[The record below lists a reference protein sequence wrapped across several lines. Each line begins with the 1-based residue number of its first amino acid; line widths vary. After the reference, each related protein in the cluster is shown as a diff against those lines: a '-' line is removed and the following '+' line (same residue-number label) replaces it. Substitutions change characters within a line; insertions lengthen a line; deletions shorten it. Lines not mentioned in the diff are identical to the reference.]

1 MADFRNI
8 SDFKKSKT
16 SKYPYQDPTY
26 LSFVILFDFNDRA
39 NSPLLSGAAEDFLI
53 NSLDAKDTENLSKSE
68 QNNSS
73 GSPSN
78 DDDNTNTI
86 TGGGNYYSEKLI
98 ALIKFKKALATIN
111 NDLPWYWQSLS
122 GLDALQKW
130 NPEQPYF
137 GAEDATLTIGTLE
150 SLNLP
155 IAGLMSLYRKAV
167 FDERKWNWVIPA
179 NLRKFRMYVYVTE
192 VRSIKNLT
200 SPQLNGVDFEDFP
213 RNIKPSIG
221 IDNANDGISGQNS
234 RPYFMFGVK
243 YCEFD
248 LTSGVTPFADLQ
260 KNPTESAANEIAI
273 NYEQLVKIET
283 RALNGIVQD
292 IDSSNISPSGEA
304 ENQTIENLEDYADDR
319 FNKKVNELKDR
330 SVQDLKRLSQQ
341 KQNELAQA
349 ALDATVNRIPT
360 IDNIYQ
366 NFVQSVDDATDVTQQ
381 SRNIGAN
388 IKENIFDNSSEAEG
402 QNIQDALDRAA
413 VNSLG
418 NVFD

>member
-16 SKYPYQDPTY
+16 SKYQYQDPTY

-39 NSPLLSGAAEDFLI
+39 NSPLLSGAAEDFLVE
-53 NSLDAKDTENLSKSE
+53 SLNAQDTTETSTSD
-68 QNNSS
+68 QGNNS
-73 GSPSN
+73 GDAPAPSEDSN
-78 DDDNTNTI
+78 S
-86 TGGGNYYSEKLI
+86 YYSEKLV
-98 ALIKFKKALATIN
+98 ALKKFKKALATIN

-200 SPQLNGVDFEDFP
+200 RPTLNGVSFNDFP
-213 RNIKPSIG
+213 RNLKPSIG
-221 IDNANDGISGQNS
+221 IENENDGISGQNA
-234 RPYFMFGVK
+234 RPYFMFGIK

-248 LTSGVTPFADLQ
+248 LASGVTPFTDLQ
-260 KNPTESAANEIAI
+260 KNPTESATNEIAI
-273 NYEQLVKIET
+273 NYEQLYKIET
-283 RALNGIVQD
+283 RALNGIVAD
-292 IDSSNISPSGEA
+292 IDPSNLSPSGEA
-304 ENQTIENLEDYADDR
+304 ENQTIENLGDYVNDK

-330 SVQDLKRLSQQ
+330 SVQDLKRLAQQ
-341 KQNELAQA
+341 KQNELTQA
-349 ALDATVNRIPT
+349 ALDATINRLPT

-366 NFVQSVDDATDVTQQ
+366 NFVQGVDDATDVTQQ
-381 SRNIGAN
+381 TRNIGVN
-388 IKENIFDNSSEAEG
+388 IQENIYGNVTLDDNLS
-402 QNIQDALDRAA
+402 IQGALDNAA